1 MKKSPEPA
9 VNPKLLYA
17 LGALVVAALLF
28 VFVINPLFLSPDAA
42 EEPIAL
48 PIPAAPDAA
57 PPGEESDEESS
68 DEVEESL
75 EVFNARDPFQ
85 QLVTSEPGEEP

>member
-28 VFVINPLFLSPDAA
+28 VFVINPLFLSPDAS
-42 EEPIAL
+42 EDPIAL
-48 PIPAAPDAA
+48 PIPAD
-57 PPGEESDEESS
+57 PGAVLSEEGIDEGES
-68 DEVEESL
+68 DEVEDSL

-85 QLVTSEPGEEP
+85 QLVTAEAEKQ